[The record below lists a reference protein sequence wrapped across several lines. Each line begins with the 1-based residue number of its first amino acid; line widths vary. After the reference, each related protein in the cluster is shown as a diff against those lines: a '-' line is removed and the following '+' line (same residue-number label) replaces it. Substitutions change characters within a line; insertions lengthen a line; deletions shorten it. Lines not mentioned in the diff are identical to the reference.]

1 MTGCIEIPVL
11 HHCAKF
17 LGDRSTR
24 CGNIVQFPH
33 LRIGHH
39 ADQARVINALVVLF
53 SIFLVSR
60 SSAILYLLNHPR
72 KVLGSFYHCEKFGRN
87 RSGRFDNM
95 PVVVGVGDQT
105 SRDQLMTSGGQ
116 LTDDD
121 DALDGGV
128 SLEVFPVVAAAAA
141 AAPVLIASVGNDA
154 CDQSP
159 GEVPG
164 HGSGGEADGRPGSP
178 GNYVSGLARSR
189 SDVTSQRRFHRRR
202 SAVRCLAGLAPV
214 SGLSPICFQS
224 LLLSFLAPVSG
235 LSPICFLSLI
245 LSILGLFSHLFPV
258 CLQICLRSLLLSF
271 LAPVS
276 GLSSICFRSL
286 LLSILGLFSR
296 LFPVCPPVC
305 FRSLLL
311 SVFGLFSRQFLAHD
325 VSV

>member
-1 MTGCIEIPVL
+1 
-11 HHCAKF
+11 
-17 LGDRSTR
+17 
-24 CGNIVQFPH
+24 
-33 LRIGHH
+33 
-39 ADQARVINALVVLF
+39 
-53 SIFLVSR
+53 
-60 SSAILYLLNHPR
+60 
-72 KVLGSFYHCEKFGRN
+72 
-87 RSGRFDNM
+87 M

-214 SGLSPICFQS
+214 SGLSRNLFPVSTSVFSCTCFRSVSNLFSVSNSVHFRS
-224 LLLSFLAPVSG
+224 LLAPVSG
-235 LSPICFLSLI
+235 LSPNLLALSTSVFSCTCFRPVLN
-245 LSILGLFSHLFPV
+245 LFPV
-258 CLQICLRSLLLSF
+258 STSVHFRSLLV
-271 LAPVS
+271 PVS
-276 GLSSICFRSL
+276 GLSPN
-286 LLSILGLFSR
+286 
-296 LFPVCPPVC
+296 LFPVTTSVR
-305 FRSLLL
+305 FRSFLA
-311 SVFGLFSRQFLAHD
+311 SVFSP
-325 VSV
+325 

>member
-1 MTGCIEIPVL
+1 
-11 HHCAKF
+11 
-17 LGDRSTR
+17 
-24 CGNIVQFPH
+24 
-33 LRIGHH
+33 
-39 ADQARVINALVVLF
+39 
-53 SIFLVSR
+53 
-60 SSAILYLLNHPR
+60 
-72 KVLGSFYHCEKFGRN
+72 
-87 RSGRFDNM
+87 
-95 PVVVGVGDQT
+95 
-105 SRDQLMTSGGQ
+105 MTSGGQ

-141 AAPVLIASVGNDA
+141 AAPVLIASVRNDS

-214 SGLSPICFQS
+214 SGLSRNLFPVPTSAFSCTCFRFVS
-224 LLLSFLAPVSG
+224 NLFSVSNSVHFRSFLAPVSG
-235 LSPICFLSLI
+235 LSP
-245 LSILGLFSHLFPV
+245 
-258 CLQICLRSLLLSF
+258 
-271 LAPVS
+271 
-276 GLSSICFRSL
+276 ICFRSL

-296 LFPVCPPVC
+296 LFPVCPPIC

>member
-1 MTGCIEIPVL
+1 
-11 HHCAKF
+11 
-17 LGDRSTR
+17 
-24 CGNIVQFPH
+24 
-33 LRIGHH
+33 
-39 ADQARVINALVVLF
+39 
-53 SIFLVSR
+53 
-60 SSAILYLLNHPR
+60 
-72 KVLGSFYHCEKFGRN
+72 
-87 RSGRFDNM
+87 M

-245 LSILGLFSHLFPV
+245 LSILGFSCTCFRPVPNLFPV
-258 CLQICLRSLLLSF
+258 STSVHFRSL

-276 GLSSICFRSL
+276 GLSPN
-286 LLSILGLFSR
+286 
-296 LFPVCPPVC
+296 LFPVTT
-305 FRSLLL
+305 L